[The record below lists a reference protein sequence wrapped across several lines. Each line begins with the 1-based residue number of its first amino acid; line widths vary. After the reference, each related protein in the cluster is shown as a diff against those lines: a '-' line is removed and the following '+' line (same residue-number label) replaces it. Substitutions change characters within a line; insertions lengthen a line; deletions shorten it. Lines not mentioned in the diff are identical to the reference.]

1 MLTLKLQPCS
11 ARAAAGIPEGGAMTE
26 RTAVRVDSWL
36 WAVRMFKTRSLA
48 AKACRGGHVEVDG
61 DPAKPSTQVGVGSTV
76 SARVG
81 DRDRELE
88 VTGLIVKR
96 VGAPEAQRCYI
107 DHSPPP
113 PPREFVAP
121 VVIRDRG
128 AGRPTK
134 RERRE
139 IDRLRG
145 RSSR

>member
-1 MLTLKLQPCS
+1 MAQLS
-11 ARAAAGIPEGGAMTE
+11 S
-26 RTAVRVDSWL
+26 VRVDSWL
-36 WAVRMFKTRSLA
+36 WAVRMYKSRSLA

-61 DPAKPSTQVGVGSTV
+61 EPAKPSTTVGVGSSV
-76 SARVG
+76 RARVG
-81 DRDRELE
+81 DRERILE
-88 VTGLIVKR
+88 VTGLIAKR
-96 VGAPEAQRCYI
+96 VGAPEAQRCYL

-134 RERRE
+134 RERRQ

-145 RSSR
+145 R